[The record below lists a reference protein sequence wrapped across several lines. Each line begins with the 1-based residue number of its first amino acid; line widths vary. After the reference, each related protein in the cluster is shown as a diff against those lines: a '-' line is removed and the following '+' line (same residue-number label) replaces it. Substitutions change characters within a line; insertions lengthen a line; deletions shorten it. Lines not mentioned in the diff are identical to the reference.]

1 MANLN
6 SSTRLKKLYKQK
18 EGISFPVVD
27 TDGIVSI
34 PTSKYTDVEDAD
46 NMLRVVEDD
55 ARYELL
61 RPVLKHVEDLR
72 LDVEEIHS
80 YIGSA
85 FGLDPTKAA
94 SQGPTGPQGPKGNTG
109 STGPQGA
116 QGVQGPSGAKG
127 DTGNIGPTGLTGATG
142 PQGIQGVKGNTGATG
157 ATGPAGSTSYAATS
171 VSNTGY
177 GNATSSTWFQTSGT
191 FAGHTGWASH
201 LINNHGNGAT
211 YYNQTLILPFW
222 GPPQYSRLEG
232 GTSKGPYTFVT
243 TENLSTYALSGPT
256 GATGPQGPKGDTGNT
271 GSAGPAGPTGPKG
284 NTGAA
289 GTNGSTGPQG
299 LKGDTGAAGATG
311 PQGSAGAT
319 GAKGATGPQGAQ
331 GVQGPKGDT
340 GSTGPTGPQGAT
352 GATGPQGPA
361 GSDASVSGY
370 SGDIK
375 VLVSTKGTT
384 ATLTYVNGLLKTV
397 KL

>member
-34 PTSKYTDVEDAD
+34 PTSKYTDVENAD
-46 NMLRVVEDD
+46 DMLRVVEDD

-80 YIGSA
+80 YIDSA

-94 SQGPTGPQGPKGNTG
+94 SLGPTGPQGPKGNTG

-116 QGVQGPSGAKG
+116 QGVQGPAGA
-127 DTGNIGPTGLTGATG
+127 TGPTGPQGATG

-271 GSAGPAGPTGPKG
+271 GNTGSAGPAGPTGPKG

-331 GVQGPKGDT
+331 GIQGPKGDT
-340 GSTGPTGPQGAT
+340 GATGPTGPQGAT
-352 GATGPQGPA
+352 GATGSQGPA

-384 ATLTYVNGLLKTV
+384 ATLTYEKGLLKTV